1 MLAPFGFHRP
11 DVWQSARLARC
22 KLHPWVFLM
31 IRVMKIA
38 YYGLAV
44 IGIPLGIALGRK
56 AQTPSIQETE
66 VEPVQ
71 KTKESALAQVS
82 QPG

>member
-1 MLAPFGFHRP
+1 
-11 DVWQSARLARC
+11 
-22 KLHPWVFLM
+22 M